1 MHGLAKHFVVYV
13 PLFST
18 YPYTKYTLYTGQAFK
33 IVEIFVSEY
42 LSLVKTAEQEDT
54 WGYQAS

>member
-18 YPYTKYTLYTGQAFK
+18 YPCTKYTLYTGQAFK

-54 WGYQAS
+54 